1 MNTAVLEAARQQAD
15 LDPEIGWDL
24 SSALIYRP
32 LAIQNIVFRLSGAA
46 LLPGEGY
53 QQLYKDEV
61 GYSVLANLTL
71 TF

>member
-1 MNTAVLEAARQQAD
+1 M
-15 LDPEIGWDL
+15 
-24 SSALIYRP
+24 IYRP

-46 LLPGEGY
+46 LLPGDGY
-53 QQLYKDEV
+53 KQLYKDET